1 MKIFIDGIQKAELP
15 TDNTKHKCFNEVIQ
29 MFIQTSW
36 KEFKL
41 TRGEEKCLGKSTSV
55 KNADTCT
62 PTKQK

>member
-15 TDNTKHKCFNEVIQ
+15 TDNTKHKCFDEVIR
-29 MFIQTSW
+29 MFIQTDW

-41 TRGEEKCLGKSTSV
+41 TRGEAKCSEKHISA

-62 PTKQK
+62 PAKVK